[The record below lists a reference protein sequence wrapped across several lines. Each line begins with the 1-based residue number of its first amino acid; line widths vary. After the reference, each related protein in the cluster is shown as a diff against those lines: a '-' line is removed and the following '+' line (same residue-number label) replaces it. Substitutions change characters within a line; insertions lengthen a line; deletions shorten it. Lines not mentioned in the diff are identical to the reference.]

1 MRRRKGLTFAQWL
14 KRRRTDATPFDK
26 FLIGIAE
33 ENNLRRYRDFICYFY
48 DVYQK
53 LPAYFDKSSP
63 MCEANFQAALD
74 SFVLLFEEFER
85 VRYRGEYRTAIA

>member
-14 KRRRTDATPFDK
+14 KRRRPDSSPFDK

-33 ENNLRRYRDFICYFY
+33 ENDLRRYRDFINFFY
-48 DVYQK
+48 DVYRN

-74 SFVLLFEEFER
+74 SFVLLYEEFER
-85 VRYRGEYRTAIA
+85 ARYRGEYRTAIA